1 MFRLTNITILDA
13 FQIQCSF
20 NTGETKL
27 LDLTTALDTS
37 NKFVKKLL
45 ENNFYKTAKIGSF
58 GEIYWENVGEMKDYD
73 GKVIACEYD
82 ISPEFV
88 YFHSIKIAD

>member
-73 GKVIACEYD
+73 GTVIA
-82 ISPEFV
+82 